1 MSIATIPTSSSLSF
15 SNIDV
20 PSNVLNAPP
29 STTTTISP
37 KDMPYRNTFD
47 VTPAP
52 TMSTGLQPYDLA
64 SNPRLTPLPPA
75 EITLLQ
81 APVGAFQPSNQDNIN
96 YSHLT
101 GYSYATSVFESN
113 DKFGG
118 FCQYHQQNPAEIE
131 SICNGLDK
139 NVCSSTQCCV
149 LIGGEKCVAGNE
161 RGPTNYSNYN
171 DPMILH
177 RDLYYYQGKCFGNC
191 PTTLNTNL
199 VPAASAAVLSSTVN
213 SAPISSSI
221 SSVSSYSQGQV
232 QIPGQIQIMGQV
244 PSVAQ
249 VPRLAQ
255 TLASQD
261 QEQAAQPPVQAA
273 QPVQTIQNITKPVRP
288 AARFTGKVTTR
299 KPKSQS

>member
-1 MSIATIPTSSSLSF
+1 MSIPTPSSSSLSF
-15 SNIDV
+15 SNIDAI
-20 PSNVLNAPP
+20 NAPA
-29 STTTTISP
+29 TISP
-37 KDMPYRNTFD
+37 KDIPYRNTLD
-47 VTPAP
+47 ATPVATTLP
-52 TMSTGLQPYDLA
+52 FYTNTL
-64 SNPRLTPLPPA
+64 LTPLPPA

-81 APVGAFQPSNQDNIN
+81 APVGPFQPSNQDTIN

-171 DPMILH
+171 DPMVLH

-191 PTTLNTNL
+191 PNTLNTHL
-199 VPAASAAVLSSTVN
+199 VPAASAPVLSSTVN
-213 SAPISSSI
+213 SAPISSSVA
-221 SSVSSYSQGQV
+221 SVSSYSQGQV

-273 QPVQTIQNITKPVRP
+273 KPVQTIQNIQTVTKPVRP

-299 KPKSQS
+299 RPKTQE